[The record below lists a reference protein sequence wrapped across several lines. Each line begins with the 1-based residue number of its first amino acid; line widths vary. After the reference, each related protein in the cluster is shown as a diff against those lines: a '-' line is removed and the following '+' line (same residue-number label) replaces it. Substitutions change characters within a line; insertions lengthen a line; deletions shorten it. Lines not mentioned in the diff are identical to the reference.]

1 MLKRLGYMDIEEAR
15 DGVEAVEIFTA
26 SLFSSLGGHKRA
38 FDLILMDLWMPR
50 MDGYEAAERIVK
62 LYNDKRNNGGDSGSP
77 EDGITVLAVSAD
89 ATEEARAKAALKGMH
104 GFVGKPFGI
113 ADLGKAVMDFR
124 GKDVVSGEQQ
134 LSTPT
139 PVK

>member
-1 MLKRLGYMDIEEAR
+1 
-15 DGVEAVEIFTA
+15 
-26 SLFSSLGGHKRA
+26 
-38 FDLILMDLWMPR
+38 MDLWMPR